1 MLLANRRDQQP
12 RHLPPTLQL
21 GLGAAALAGSGIFIA
36 LASVSTATTILV
48 RYLIAV
54 PILAALAWHEYRKHG
69 PLSRRVLTVQVV
81 AGVLLGVDMAMWA
94 QSVALVG
101 AGVSSVLVNIQVVV
115 APLLGLCITGKR
127 PSKAYVVAVPF
138 LLSGVALTSG
148 IAQPTADL
156 HTIVYGSVLAL
167 VAGICYGAYVF
178 AIGAWCPPNR
188 ASSQVFCSSVVAWA
202 TGTVLALVWDPVD
215 LSPGWAAVGWLA
227 ALAIVGQV
235 AGWILVGV
243 SLPRLTPG
251 VGASI
256 LMLQPVLAVVL
267 GVVVL
272 GERLSPTQIIGV
284 VMVTLAIRV
293 VAMPPRRVKRPVR
306 GDDPEVIPHGDSAR
320 SAPDPEFRTV
330 DRMRS

>member
-1 MLLANRRDQQP
+1 MLPAELPGGPRRP
-12 RHLPPTLQL
+12 LPPTLQL
-21 GLGAAALAGSGIFIA
+21 GLGAAALGASGIFIA

-48 RYLIAV
+48 RYLIAA
-54 PILAALAWHEYRKHG
+54 PILAALAWSEYRKHG
-69 PLSRRVLTVQVV
+69 PLPRRVLVVQLV
-81 AGVLLGVDMAMWA
+81 AGVLLGVDMAAWA
-94 QSVALVG
+94 QSVILVG

-115 APLLGLCITGKR
+115 APLLALCVTGKR

-148 IAQPTADL
+148 IAQPAADL
-156 HTIVYGSVLAL
+156 GTIVFGSALAL

-188 ASSQVFCSSVVAWA
+188 ASSQVFCSSLVAWG
-202 TGTVLALVWDPVD
+202 TGTVLSLVWDPVD

-235 AGWILVGV
+235 AGWILVGM
-243 SLPRLTPG
+243 SLPRLNPG

-272 GERLSPTQIIGV
+272 GERLSLTQVVGV
-284 VMVTLAIRV
+284 GMVTIAIRV
-293 VAMPPRRVKRPVR
+293 VAMPSRRGKRPIR
-306 GDDPEVIPHGDSAR
+306 GDDHTSDRVR
-320 SAPDPEFRTV
+320 S
-330 DRMRS
+330 

>member
-1 MLLANRRDQQP
+1 MLLANRPARTRRQ
-12 RHLPPTLQL
+12 LPPTLQL
-21 GLGAAALAGSGIFIA
+21 GLGAAALGASGIFIA
-36 LASVSTATTILV
+36 LAAASTATTILV

-54 PILAALAWHEYRKHG
+54 PILAVLAWRDYRKHG
-69 PLSRRVLTVQVV
+69 PLSRRVLAVQLV
-81 AGVLLGVDMAMWA
+81 AGVLLGVDMATWA
-94 QSVALVG
+94 QSVILVG

-115 APLLGLCITGKR
+115 APLLGLCITGTR
-127 PSKAYVVAVPF
+127 PSKAYVAAVPF
-138 LLSGVALTSG
+138 LLAGVALTSG

-156 HTIVYGSVLAL
+156 HTILYGSVLAL
-167 VAGICYGAYVF
+167 VAGVCYGAYVF
-178 AIGAWCPPNR
+178 AVGAWCPPNR

-272 GERLSPTQIIGV
+272 GERLSPTQVVGV

-293 VAMPPRRVKRPVR
+293 VAMPPRRVKRPDR
-306 GDDPEVIPHGDSAR
+306 GAGPEVIPHGDSAR
-320 SAPDPEFRTV
+320 GASDPEVRTH
-330 DRMRS
+330 S